1 MKFTNFALSRRYAR
15 AFLNVFYPL
24 PAQAP
29 IESYQKLLSFFH
41 SHPGIIGLIANCPC
55 PQPCYN
61 QLEDFLINKFGLTNI
76 EKKLFHRLLLDHKI
90 SLLSSIIAHMIDIE
104 HDRRG
109 ELVCTIELS
118 HDVSVATKEKAV
130 AALEAMTQLKII
142 PKIVIKPSLI
152 CGIRMYSKTITY
164 ERSINKSL
172 NDAKILAK
180 TKGGL
185 W

>member
-1 MKFTNFALSRRYAR
+1 MKFTNFALSRRYAQ

-24 PAQAP
+24 PQLAP
-29 IESYQKLLSFFH
+29 LESYQKLLALFH
-41 SHPGIIGLIANCPC
+41 AKPAIIGLIANCPC

-61 QLEDFLINKFGLTNI
+61 ELEDFLIKKFDLSHI

-90 SLLSSIIAHMIDIE
+90 NLLGAILEHIVEIE
-104 HDRRG
+104 HKRRG
-109 ELVCTIELS
+109 ELLCTIELS
-118 HDVSVATKEKAV
+118 HQLPEENITTIISSFET
-130 AALEAMTQLKII
+130 MTDLKII

-152 CGIRMYSKTITY
+152 CGIRMYSKTISY
-164 ERSINKSL
+164 ERSIKKNL
-172 NDAKILAK
+172 NDAEIAAK